1 MRFAVIFLA
10 ILFIIPGATTLYAEI
25 YTWTDDNGVK
35 HYSNTPPPA
44 DVKAEVKFNEYQSD
58 DAADQKRTQSDKQEL
73 QALIKEIEAEE
84 ARQQAEQKRK
94 EKEAEANKP
103 PSEEELVEAETQ
115 RLTEKI
121 VMLEARPLDYFGS
134 QRNKIITIG
143 FYKYRLEELLKDPK
157 KYFKNPVKFEGNV
170 KYSEHYKNKKKD

>member
-44 DVKAEVKFNEYQSD
+44 DVKAEVKFKEYQSD

-103 PSEEELVEAETQ
+103 PSEEELIEAETQ

-143 FYKYRLEELLKDPK
+143 FYKYRLEELLKNPE
-157 KYFKNPVKFEGNV
+157 KYFKTPVKFEGNV
-170 KYSEHYKNKKKD
+170 KYSEHYKNKKKE